1 MECIGEHLYC
11 EWIYIDDFNEIL
23 ILDEYSCNRTD
34 EHIFEPPEK
43 LELAK
48 EELGVGKDEFV
59 TVFHGQ
65 TCVWKE
71 GQDILVKEK

>member
-1 MECIGEHLYC
+1 
-11 EWIYIDDFNEIL
+11 
-23 ILDEYSCNRTD
+23 LDECSCNRTD

>member
-1 MECIGEHLYC
+1 VNHF
-11 EWIYIDDFNEIL
+11 DNFNEIL
-23 ILDEYSCNRTD
+23 ILDVYLYYRTD
-34 EHIFEPPEK
+34 EHIFEPAEK

-48 EELGVGKDEFV
+48 EKLDVGKDEFV